1 MVVYYE
7 VAFFF
12 CMFFFLSDFDVFLRL
27 KLFAEIFMYRL
38 FIC

>member
-7 VAFFF
+7 VAFF
-12 CMFFFLSDFDVFLRL
+12 CMFFFLDFDVFLRL